1 MSISSWARS
10 TMSKPSTAARPE
22 RVTVGKF
29 LERVDMKLQDLDLPY
44 LPMEDTAFASD
55 QYPFLEQAR
64 AQHPWMPSGAFC
76 SLVHEHTAIDDLLR
90 RDRPLT
96 SAYAGIVYRMVARH
110 PPVSA
115 RHARHPTA
123 P

>member
-55 QYPFLEQAR
+55 PYPFLEQAR
-64 AQHPWMPSGAFC
+64 AQHPWMARGAFGYV
-76 SLVHEHTAIDDLLR
+76 VHEYKAIDDQIGR
-90 RDRPLT
+90 ASCRERVCQ
-96 SAYAGIVYRMVARH
+96 YV
-110 PPVSA
+110 
-115 RHARHPTA
+115 
-123 P
+123 